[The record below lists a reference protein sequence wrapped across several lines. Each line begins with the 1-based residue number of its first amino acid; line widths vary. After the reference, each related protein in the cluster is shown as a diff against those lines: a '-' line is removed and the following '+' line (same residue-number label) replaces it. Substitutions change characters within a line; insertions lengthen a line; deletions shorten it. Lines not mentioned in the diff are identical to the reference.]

1 LEECDFLDDICLTVL
16 SASKDVGFA
25 AVVDVNGKLIVGK
38 YRRRVDRRLVTTTT
52 TPILDSSG
60 QYHQTKNCYFFY
72 VDYLVTAIRQFYFE
86 SSSTRGEE
94 EKCEVDFDVIN
105 INNKIKLA
113 ITPLT
118 QCKDK
123 FLCVYFESPVAESTY
138 YKWKSRYKQKG
149 IEGLMLFFSKIS
161 MSKHVVKK

>member
-16 SASKDVGFA
+16 SASKDVSFA

-38 YRRRVDRRLVTTTT
+38 YRRKVDRRLVTKTT
-52 TPILDSSG
+52 TPIPDSSG
-60 QYHQTKNCYFFY
+60 QYHQTTSCYLFY
-72 VDYLVTAIRQFYFE
+72 VGYLLKAIRQSHFE
-86 SSSTRGEE
+86 SRCIR
-94 EKCEVDFDVIN
+94 EKQEAKNIKEVNFDVID

-123 FLCVYFESPVAESTY
+123 FLCVYLESPVAESY
-138 YKWKSRYKQKG
+138 QE
-149 IEGLMLFFSKIS
+149 IIMKINNTI
-161 MSKHVVKK
+161 